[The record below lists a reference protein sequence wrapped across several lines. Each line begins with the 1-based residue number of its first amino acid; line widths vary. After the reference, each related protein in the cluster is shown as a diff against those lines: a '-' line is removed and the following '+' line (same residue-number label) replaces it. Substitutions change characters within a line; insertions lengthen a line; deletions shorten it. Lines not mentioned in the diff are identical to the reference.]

1 MQVTSLLSQDEHR
14 HHHHHGDGKGCG
26 HDHEHSSVHLW
37 QAILGIVLVLNAYI
51 VDWLIPE
58 GSTVSSF
65 SAFFGA
71 IILIYPI
78 VITAIKDLRA
88 GRLSI
93 NELVAIAVLA
103 AFASGGI
110 GIINGQDAGMFSADA
125 TVGYK
130 TAGLIAFLML
140 MGELIETRTAEGA
153 RQSIESLIQLT

>member
-1 MQVTSLLSQDEHR
+1 MPPLLTIFFMQVTSLLSQHEHG
-14 HHHHHGDGKGCG
+14 HKHDDSCGCG

-37 QAILGIVLVLNAYI
+37 QAVLGIVLVLNAYF
-51 VDWLIPE
+51 VDWIFSE
-58 GSTVSSF
+58 GTTVSSF
-65 SAFFGA
+65 SAFLGA

-103 AFASGGI
+103 AFASGAI
-110 GIINGQDAGMFSADA
+110 GIVNGQDAGVFSVNA

-140 MGELIETRTAEGA
+140 MG
-153 RQSIESLIQLT
+153 